1 MENTQKKIACV
12 NDISGV
18 GKCSLTVALPI
29 ISALK
34 CQCCPL
40 PTSVLSSQTGYPKYT
55 FTDLTDSMQSYIDV
69 WHDLGQKFD
78 TIYSGFLG
86 STEQIKIVE
95 NLINLNKN
103 SFVIVDPVLAD
114 LGVLFPIFDDNHVK
128 EMKKLVSMAD
138 LITPNITEANLLADR
153 KADSF
158 DYNDEQLLE
167 LCRDLSKLGPQ
178 SVIITGFE
186 TNACIMNICYDSS
199 KDKITKIGNKY
210 NKLSFSGTGDI
221 FTSIVTAMVSRSF
234 DINESVQCATD
245 FIYDAV
251 NYTVEDGVFDRNEG
265 ICFESFLHRL
275 TSI

>member
-1 MENTQKKIACV
+1 MKNTQKKVACV

-29 ISALK
+29 ISSLK

-55 FTDLTDSMQSYIDV
+55 FTDLTESIEEYIEV
-69 WHDLGQKFD
+69 WHDLEQKFD

-86 STEQIKIVE
+86 SAKQIKLVE

-114 LGVLFPIFDDNHVK
+114 LGVLFPIFDDNHVN
-128 EMKKLVSMAD
+128 EMKKLVSMAN
-138 LITPNITEANLLADR
+138 LITPNITEANLLANR

-158 DYNDEQLLE
+158 DYNDEQLLQLCKE
-167 LCRDLSKLGPQ
+167 LSNLGPKY
-178 SVIITGFE
+178 VIITGFE
-186 TNACIMNICYDSS
+186 TNGSIMNICYDSAI
-199 KDKITKIGNKY
+199 DKISKIGNKY

-221 FTSIVTAMVSRSF
+221 FTSIVAGMVTRGF
-234 DINESVQCATD
+234 DINNSVRCATD

-251 NYTVEDGVFDRNEG
+251 NYTVKDNDFDRNDG
-265 ICFESFLHRL
+265 ILFENFLDKL

>member
-1 MENTQKKIACV
+1 MKNTQKKIACV

-251 NYTVEDGVFDRNEG
+251 NYTVEGGVFDRNDG

>member
-1 MENTQKKIACV
+1 MKNTQKKIACV

-153 KADSF
+153 KSDSF
-158 DYNDEQLLE
+158 DYNDEELLQ
-167 LCRDLSKLGPQ
+167 LCRDLSKIGPN

-186 TNACIMNICYDSS
+186 TNGCIMNICYDSS

-251 NYTVEDGVFDRNEG
+251 NYTVEDGDFDRNDG